1 MSEKTVNS
9 GVNAGRMYKKQLLG
23 CGALLF
29 TLISFVL
36 FHSSCHS
43 QINLPDKFDLH
54 SLVHHHLSD
63 DQIKVLSEIITN
75 KKALGDVAKRDDD
88 KDKDKDKKKSNDDK
102 DKDKDKKKSN
112 NLLNQA
118 WVRFLMAVAGLIL
131 INMVAIIVQHIYT
144 KLTFSAKSYR
154 SIEHDIS
161 PF

>member
-9 GVNAGRMYKKQLLG
+9 GVKAGRTYKKQLLG
-23 CGALLF
+23 CGALLL
-29 TLISFVL
+29 TLILFVL

-43 QINLPDKFDLH
+43 QNNLPDKFDLH

-63 DQIKVLSEIITN
+63 DQINALSEMITN
-75 KKALGDVAKRDDD
+75 KKASEDVAKRDDN
-88 KDKDKDKKKSNDDK
+88 KDKDKDKN
-102 DKDKDKKKSN
+102 KDKKKDKKKN
-112 NLLNQA
+112 TNLLNQA